1 MRYVK
6 NVKSVRMAALNDV
19 KYVKKNCQIIV
30 KNKTKYTKAVSI
42 VLNIRRQERNTLF
55 LSVRSVITRF
65 LHINISWS
73 IWFLKKRSWKM
84 RVVIKERCKVLWI
97 HWFLGK
103 TLWRSL
109 LLKEKFFSRLNNKE
123 ISDQIT
129 GLHKVWSKF
138 KFENVGEYIIS
149 VYKMI
154 DAV

>member
-1 MRYVK
+1 M
-6 NVKSVRMAALNDV
+6 KSVRMAALNGV
-19 KYVKKNCQIIV
+19 KYVKKNCQIIA
-30 KNKTKYTKAVSI
+30 KNKTKYTKTVTI
-42 VLNIRRQERNTLF
+42 VLNIWRQERKF
-55 LSVRSVITRF
+55 IFECFTRF

-73 IWFLKKRSWKM
+73 IWFLKQRSWKM
-84 RVVIKERCKVLWI
+84 RFVIKERCKVLWI

-109 LLKEKFFSRLNNKE
+109 LPKEKFFSTLNNKE

-138 KFENVGEYIIS
+138 KIENLGEYIIR

>member
-1 MRYVK
+1 MAWMAWNMSRK
-6 NVKSVRMAALNDV
+6 TVRLLQRI
-19 KYVKKNCQIIV
+19 KQ
-30 KNKTKYTKAVSI
+30 
-42 VLNIRRQERNTLF
+42 NIRRLWL
-55 LSVRSVITRF
+55 LSWIYGGKKEFIFECFTRF
-65 LHINISWS
+65 LRINISWS
-73 IWFLKKRSWKM
+73 IWFLKQRSWKM
-84 RVVIKERCKVLWI
+84 RFVIKERCKVLWI

-109 LLKEKFFSRLNNKE
+109 LPKEKFFSTLNNKE

-138 KFENVGEYIIS
+138 KIENLGEYIIR